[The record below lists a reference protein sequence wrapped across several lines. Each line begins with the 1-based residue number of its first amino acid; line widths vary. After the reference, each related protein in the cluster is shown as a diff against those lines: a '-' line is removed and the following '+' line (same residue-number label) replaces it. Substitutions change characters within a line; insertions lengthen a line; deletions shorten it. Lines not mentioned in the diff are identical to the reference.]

1 MNSKQSSFDLCMSG
15 IYPRPR
21 HQPEIDITYR
31 KRDERISVV
40 DVELGVSHRSGGL
53 CGRHDG
59 QVKQISIAINMETI
73 CRPIVDLPRAL

>member
-1 MNSKQSSFDLCMSG
+1 MNSKQSFFDLFMSG

-21 HQPEIDITYR
+21 HRPEIDMAYR

-59 QVKQISIAINMETI
+59 QVKPISMAINMATVYK
-73 CRPIVDLPRAL
+73 PIVVLPRAL